1 MPRLNGQVQPVLDR
15 LVASGPELGLQVAAY
30 LDGELVV
37 DAWAG
42 IADEASGRL
51 VDGQTMFS
59 ASSASKGLA
68 ATCMHILAERG
79 QLSYDERVA
88 AYWPEFGANGKERTT
103 VRHILSHRSG
113 IGNAP
118 EGFGP
123 EMAVDWA
130 RTCEAIAAMKPL
142 FVPGTKTAYQ
152 NFTFGYLTGE
162 ILRRIDGRTI
172 GQFLQDEVCRPL
184 GIDSMFLGVPASELG
199 RVATIKAPER
209 PRQPNSLSSLD
220 FNRAD
225 VRQAAIPSTGGIMNA
240 RSLARHYDALVR
252 GELLPPDRVR
262 LATEVHT
269 DEIDTVW
276 NVRIK
281 RGLGYRLNGDTG
293 PAAGPRAFG
302 HVGAGIYGYA
312 DPDRRLAI
320 AFLRNYLG
328 PSENPPAGDEV
339 AHAILSS

>member
-1 MPRLNGQVQPVLDR
+1 
-15 LVASGPELGLQVAAY
+15 LGMQVAAY
-30 LDGELVV
+30 VDGELVV

-42 IADEASGRL
+42 IADEASGRA
-51 VDGQTMFS
+51 VDERTMFGV
-59 ASSASKGLA
+59 SSASKGLA
-68 ATCMHILAERG
+68 ATCTHLLAERG
-79 QLSYDERVA
+79 KLDYDERVA
-88 AYWPEFGANGKERTT
+88 TYWPEFAANGKERTT

-130 RTCEAIAAMKPL
+130 RTCAAIAAMQPL
-142 FVPGTKTAYQ
+142 FEPGTKTAYQ

-162 ILRRIDGRTI
+162 LIRRIDGRTI

-184 GIDSMFLGVPASELG
+184 EIDSMFFGVPSSELG

-220 FNRAD
+220 FNRTD
-225 VRQAAIPSTGGIMNA
+225 IRQSAIPSTGGIMTA
-240 RSLARHYDALVR
+240 RSLARHYDALLR
-252 GELLPPDRVR
+252 GELLPLSRIA
-262 LATEVHT
+262 LATEIHT
-269 DEIDTVW
+269 DEIDSVW

-293 PAAGPRAFG
+293 PGAGPRAFG

-320 AFLRNYLG
+320 AFVRNYMG
-328 PSENPPAGDEV
+328 PSAGPPAGDTV
-339 AHAILSS
+339 ADAILQALSS